1 MTLGTKRF
9 STGMVSDAEL
19 LSTRMSGWL
28 TCYEC
33 GLAPIAIDAY
43 RLASCLGLNKYPRAA
58 SPGKT
63 S

>member
-1 MTLGTKRF
+1 MRLGTKRF

-19 LSTRMSGWL
+19 ISTRMSACL
-28 TCYEC
+28 TCCGC
-33 GLAPIAIDAY
+33 GLAPTTIDAY
-43 RLASCLGLNKYPRAA
+43 RLASYLGLNKYPRAA